1 MHSLSQRT
9 ILRRHLRDPVQ
20 DRLNIVGLLGA
31 LLALG
36 TYHQGPGKL
45 KFGRV
50 RAWGGSDI
58 PSACTTS
65 GLAADGPPQAA
76 ATVVLMTQLFFPWA
90 GRR

>member
-20 DRLNIVGLLGA
+20 DRLNTVGLLGA

-36 TYHQGPGKL
+36 THNQGPGKL

-50 RAWGGSDI
+50 RAWGGRDI

-65 GLAADGPPQAA
+65 GLAAGPPQAA
-76 ATVVLMTQLFFPWA
+76 ATVVLMTQLFFPL
-90 GRR
+90 GRS